1 MKKILFI
8 LFLICFV
15 AISIGSAQDMNL
27 AGKLGFS
34 AFGSV
39 DVPTGFTAADPTE
52 GGLTRKLGYDF
63 GGAVDY
69 FFTPLFGVGV
79 DASYTTFDAED
90 FEGVESDDKFTV
102 IMIGGHVKF
111 AYPLES
117 LVVPYVSAGAG
128 LAMPKIKDATS
139 EFGPE
144 LVDIKIEN
152 QVYFAGNI
160 GLMFF
165 VTDMF
170 SVFGEAGGVYIPL
183 KHVETT
189 VESEEGDLDGGD
201 FPGNIPFV
209 NFKAGISIWLD
220 LLPAD

>member
-1 MKKILFI
+1 MKKFLFF
-8 LFLICFV
+8 LLLICFWV
-15 AISIGSAQDMNL
+15 MSAAPAQNL
-27 AGKLGFS
+27 DLTGKLGFS

-39 DVPTGFTAADPTE
+39 DVPTGFTAADPME
-52 GGLTRKLGYDF
+52 GGLNRKLGFDF

-69 FFTPLFGVGV
+69 FFTPLFGLGV

-111 AYPLES
+111 AYPVADLI
-117 LVVPYVSAGAG
+117 VPYVSAGAG

-144 LVDIKIEN
+144 LVDIKIDN
-152 QVYFAGNI
+152 QVYFAGNV
-160 GLMFF
+160 GLMFS

-170 SVFGEAGGVYIPL
+170 SVFGEAGAVYISL

-189 VESEEGDLDGGD
+189 VETDEGDLDGGD
-201 FPGNIPFV
+201 FPGNTPFL
-209 NFKAGISIWLD
+209 NFKAGISLWLD
-220 LLPAD
+220 LIPAD

>member
-1 MKKILFI
+1 MKKA
-8 LFLICFV
+8 LFLLLLACFW
-15 AISIGSAQDMNL
+15 AISAASAQDLDL
-27 AGKLGFS
+27 AGKFGFS

-39 DVPTGFTAADPTE
+39 DVPTGFTAADPME
-52 GGLTRKLGYDF
+52 GGLNRKLGFDF
-63 GGAVDY
+63 GVAADY
-69 FFTPLFGVGV
+69 FFTPLFGAGV
-79 DASYTTFDAED
+79 DASYTFFDADD
-90 FEGVESDDKFTV
+90 FEGVESEDKFTV

-111 AYPLES
+111 AYPVVDLI
-117 LVVPYVSAGAG
+117 VPYVSAGAG
-128 LAMPKIKDATS
+128 LAMPKIKDAAS

-152 QVYFAGNI
+152 QVYIAGNI
-160 GLMFF
+160 GAMFF

-189 VESEEGDLDGGD
+189 VESDEGDLDGGD
-201 FPGNIPFV
+201 FPGNTPFL
-209 NFKAGISIWLD
+209 NFKAGISLWLD